1 MMKLELKL
9 AFKNLFGAR
18 LRTLLNVLVLSF
30 SFVIII
36 FLNSI
41 MDGWDQQAQKDSIEW
56 EFGNGHL
63 INEKFDPLDP
73 YTILDGH
80 GKIPKGI
87 IGMTP
92 ILDRQASIYPQGR
105 MISVIL
111 KGISSGQTILKL
123 PTEIIKE
130 SKEEFPVIIGKRLAE
145 SSKLKKGDQV
155 QIRWRDSNGTYDA
168 NMLSIV
174 DVFDSN
180 VPNIDN
186 GKIWID
192 INKLW
197 EMTNLKNEA
206 SYFIVNNK
214 FENPELPSW
223 NFKSQF
229 ALLKSLKDLINQ
241 KKTSQSIVYGL
252 LLAIALLA
260 IFDTQILSIFRRQ
273 KEIGTYIALGMTRMR
288 VVSLFTI
295 EGSVYSILAL
305 IVGSIYGVPF
315 FIYMSKVGFPIPP
328 ADQKMGIA
336 LADVIYPV
344 YGIRLVLITILT
356 VIICATIVSYLP
368 ARKIAKLNP
377 VLALKGKKQ

>member
-1 MMKLELKL
+1 MELELKL

-56 EFGNGHL
+56 DFGYGHL

-80 GKIPKGI
+80 GKIPEET
-87 IGMTP
+87 IGLTP
-92 ILDRQASIYPQGR
+92 ILERQASIYPQGR
-105 MISVIL
+105 IMSVIL
-111 KGISSGQTILKL
+111 KGISSEQTILKL
-123 PTEIIKE
+123 PTNILKE

-145 SSKLKKGDQV
+145 ACKLNKGDHVQV
-155 QIRWRDSNGTYDA
+155 RWRDSKGTYDA

-174 DVFDSN
+174 EIFDSN

-192 INKLW
+192 IKKLW
-197 EMTNLKNEA
+197 GMTSLENEA
-206 SYFIVNNK
+206 SYFIVEDK
-214 FENPELPSW
+214 FKNPELPKW
-223 NFKSQF
+223 NFKSQY

-241 KKTSQSIVYGL
+241 KKTGQSVIYSL

-260 IFDTQILSIFRRQ
+260 IFDTQILSIYRRQ
-273 KEIGTYIALGMTRMR
+273 KEIGTYIALGMTRLR
-288 VVSLFTI
+288 VVRLFTI

-305 IVGSIYGVPF
+305 VVGSIYGVPF
-315 FIYMSKVGFPIPP
+315 FIYMSKAGFPIPP

-344 YGIRLVLITILT
+344 YGLKLILMTVLT
-356 VIICATIVSYLP
+356 VIISATIVSYLP

>member
-1 MMKLELKL
+1 MKLELNL
-9 AFKNLFGAR
+9 ALKNLFGAR

-36 FLNSI
+36 LLNSI

-80 GKIPKGI
+80 GKIPQEN
-87 IGMTP
+87 IGLTP
-92 ILDRQASIYPQGR
+92 VLERQASIYPQGR
-105 MISVIL
+105 MISVVL
-111 KGISSGQTILKL
+111 KGISSEQEILKL
-123 PTEIIKE
+123 PTKVLKE

-145 SSKLKKGDQV
+145 SAKLNKGDRVQV
-155 QIRWRDSNGTYDA
+155 RWRDSKGTYDA
-168 NMLSIV
+168 NTLSIIE
-174 DVFDSN
+174 VFDSN

-197 EMTNLKNEA
+197 EMTNLENEA
-206 SYFIVNNK
+206 SYFIVDDRFK
-214 FENPELPSW
+214 NPKLSSW

-241 KKTSQSIVYGL
+241 KKTAQSIVYVL
-252 LLAIALLA
+252 LL
-260 IFDTQILSIFRRQ
+260 
-273 KEIGTYIALGMTRMR
+273 ALGMTRMR
-288 VVSLFTI
+288 VVRLFTI
-295 EGSVYSILAL
+295 EGSIYSILAL

-315 FIYMSKVGFPIPP
+315 FIYMSEAGFPIPP

-344 YGIRLVLITILT
+344 YGVKLVLMTILT
-356 VIICATIVSYLP
+356 VIISATIVSYFP